1 MKRSATITVLALA
14 IIASPGLGEA
24 GVGISPR
31 LALPLGNF
39 GDAVSTGYGVS
50 VVLGKKVKDKPGR
63 VGLTFISFSE
73 GDFASAT
80 AIGAFAGYRRNLGSD
95 EMQLYIKVDTNLYRI
110 STDPKGPT
118 KSDSEFKN
126 RLTPEIGLQKGN
138 LAVEADYQLQY
149 DLESDWLGVNVYY
162 LLGNVGQ

>member
-1 MKRSATITVLALA
+1 MKRTAIAVLAFALL
-14 IIASPGLGEA
+14 ASPKIGEA

-31 LALPLGNF
+31 LALPLSDF

-50 VVLGKKVKDKPGR
+50 VVLGKQVKGKPGR

-80 AIGAFAGYRRNLGSD
+80 AIGAFAGYRHNLGSD
-95 EMQLYIKVDTNLYRI
+95 EMQLYIKVDTNLLVI
-110 STDPKGPT
+110 STDRMGPA
-118 KSDSEFKN
+118 KSDDKFRN
-126 RLTPEIGLQKGN
+126 RLTPGIGIQKGN

-149 DLESDWLGVNVYY
+149 DLESDWLGVNLYY